1 MIKVTFD
8 NECANKGKNIKNI
21 IDQSH
26 LSSVRQNL
34 ELNINKNNIF
44 FLNYEFSPPSKVQMT
59 ENGDT
64 RDKSLIYRLFPKKNA
79 KILDCTGGFGKDA
92 MKFSKLGYKI
102 TMIEEN
108 PLIVSMLKD
117 FFDKNKKISINL
129 MYGNAF
135 DYMRLHANTFDYI
148 YIDTLFK
155 KAKNKSKSKKGVEI
169 LQYICKERI
178 SRYNLIKQAV
188 KQSCSRIIIKE
199 SPNSLFKYDF
209 DYAIKTKLVRYNI
222 LKGNI

>member
-8 NECANKGKNIKNI
+8 NECANKAKNIENI

-92 MKFSKLGYKI
+92 MKFSKLGYKV

-135 DYMRLHANTFDYI
+135 DYMRLHADTFDYI

-178 SRYNLIKQAV
+178 IRSNLIKQAV
-188 KQSCSRIIIKE
+188 KQSCRRIIIKE
-199 SPNSLFKYDF
+199 STYSLLKYDF
-209 DYAIKTKLVRYNI
+209 DYTIKTKLVRYNI

>member
-8 NECANKGKNIKNI
+8 NECANKAKNIENI

-92 MKFSKLGYKI
+92 MKFSKLGYKV

-135 DYMRLHANTFDYI
+135 DYMRLHADTFDYI

-178 SRYNLIKQAV
+178 SRSNLIKQAV
-188 KQSCSRIIIKE
+188 KQSCRRIIIKE
-199 SPNSLFKYDF
+199 STYSLLKYDF
-209 DYAIKTKLVRYNI
+209 DYTIKTKLVRYNI

>member
-8 NECANKGKNIKNI
+8 NECANKGKNIENI

-92 MKFSKLGYKI
+92 MKFSKLGYKV

-135 DYMRLHANTFDYI
+135 DYMRLHADTFDYI

-178 SRYNLIKQAV
+178 SRSNLIKQAV
-188 KQSCSRIIIKE
+188 KQSCRRIIIKE
-199 SPNSLFKYDF
+199 STYSLLKYDF
-209 DYAIKTKLVRYNI
+209 DYTIKTKLVRYNI

>member
-8 NECANKGKNIKNI
+8 NECANKGKNIENI

-92 MKFSKLGYKI
+92 MKFSKLGYKV

-135 DYMRLHANTFDYI
+135 DYMRLHADTFDYI

-178 SRYNLIKQAV
+178 SRSNLIKQAV
-188 KQSCSRIIIKE
+188 KQSCRRIIIKE
-199 SPNSLFKYDF
+199 STYSLLKYDF
-209 DYAIKTKLVRYNI
+209 DYSIKTKLVRYNI